1 MKEKEFYIKYKID
14 SQNNVF
20 YILKMSAEQF
30 TYLSNKNPHE
40 RDDHIEFD
48 EPTHVY
54 TIDGDSNYMSVTTF
68 NHANFEHFDA
78 DKIIANMM
86 KSHRWPKSKYYGQ
99 TPEEIKAGWDKNR
112 DEASTAGT
120 AMHLDI
126 EKFYN
131 KVPVQND
138 SIEFSYFMQFHEL
151 YKDSLIP
158 WRTEMMVWDKD
169 YRLAGSIDMIYE
181 NKDGELSIYDWKRCK
196 EIIKTN
202 GFGKC
207 GKKECIEHLPDTN
220 YWHYCLQLN
229 TYKHLIEK
237 NYGKKVKEMYLVC
250 LHPNNK
256 NGNFLRIK
264 VCDLCEEVN
273 DLLQLR
279 KHDLNK

>member
-1 MKEKEFYIKYKID
+1 
-14 SQNNVF
+14 
-20 YILKMSAEQF
+20 MSAEQF

-68 NHANFEHFDA
+68 NHANFEQFDA
-78 DKIIANMM
+78 DKIISNMM
-86 KSHRWPKSKYYGQ
+86 SSRKWSQSKYYGQ

-112 DEASTAGT
+112 DEASAAGT
-120 AMHLDI
+120 AMHLDV

-131 KVPVQND
+131 QVHVDNN
-138 SIEFSYFMQFHEL
+138 SIEFSYFMDFHNT
-151 YKDSLIP
+151 YKDTLDP

-196 EIIKTN
+196 EIVKN
-202 GFGKC
+202 SSFNKY

-256 NGNFLRIK
+256 NKNYLRIK
-264 VCDLCEEVN
+264 VCDLGTEVN
-273 DLLQLR
+273 DLLQIR
-279 KHDLNK
+279 KQDLNK

>member
-1 MKEKEFYIKYKID
+1 
-14 SQNNVF
+14 
-20 YILKMSAEQF
+20 MSAEQF
-30 TYLSNKNPHE
+30 TYLAEKNPHE
-40 RDDHIEFD
+40 RDDHIVFD

-54 TIDGDSNYMSVTTF
+54 TIDGDSNYTSVTTF
-68 NHANFEHFDA
+68 NHSHFAHFDA

-86 KSHRWPKSKYYGQ
+86 ASPKWPESKYYGK
-99 TPEEIKAGWDKNR
+99 TPDEIKAGWDKNR

-131 KVPVQND
+131 KVPVENN
-138 SIEFSYFMQFHEL
+138 SVEFSWFMNFHEMF
-151 YKDSLIP
+151 KNSLEP

-169 YRLAGSIDMIYE
+169 YRLAGSVDMIYE
-181 NKDGELSIYDWKRCK
+181 DPETGELSIYDWKRCR
-196 EIIKTN
+196 EIKKTD

-207 GKKECIEHLPDTN
+207 GNKACIEHLPDTN

-250 LHPNNK
+250 LHPNNQNK
-256 NGNFLRIK
+256 NFQRIK
-264 VCDLCEEVN
+264 VCDLSQEVN
-273 DLLQLR
+273 DLLELR
-279 KHDLNK
+279 KQDLNK